1 MSMISMKFM
10 QEHWE
15 AYHPKVLRPYRVDLM
30 GAFFY
35 VIAVSEKEASLAA
48 NDFICEQAKIPA
60 VPYGFF
66 ELKEINSIEGLS
78 IAQSKDTSMVLV
90 KE

>member
-10 QEHWE
+10 QEHWD
-15 AYHPKVLRPYRVDLM
+15 ANHPSVLRLYKVNLM
-30 GAFFY
+30 EAFFY
-35 VIAVSEKEASLAA
+35 VVAVSEQEAFLAA
-48 NDFICEQAKIPA
+48 SDFICEQAKIPA